1 MSTSLTIALSQQLQ
15 TTLSSTTNG
24 NVGIWAVYFTDTG
37 APVATSLQV
46 GSTPTPSTQ
55 ITLPNPF
62 DGGKVYLLIQ
72 SYDTS
77 NPDSPA
83 ELTFGA
89 NGVIQKEADIGWNNS
104 ETYQFRY
111 DSFELSLLGA
121 AADAGNLTD
130 VNVFGIPMSIDIA
143 YPNGAVTQTRG
154 YEVDGSTVFSD
165 IETAFNAD
173 GGLVYNFE
181 YGPLAGQ
188 PRLAAAPTT
197 ALAPGGPGGV
207 SATDWNAYIESIGNE
222 MASSVRIAGQYN
234 GAGTVDYVIGQPSTV
249 SYSEWHNA
257 GFYSYV
263 ASYEKQPATVYSASS
278 TLGENPFSV
287 QLHSSAI
294 TVTDPNAGHYV
305 PNQTYVTFEHVA
317 PFAGFSAAEL
327 NSTYLVTNVIDANTY
342 QFVIQA
348 TQANETTTGGGSGI
362 VTSVPLGDNPFS
374 AHAGDMFFTVTD
386 PTASKYAAEG
396 VEVTFT
402 GAEAFAGFTAEY
414 LNGTTFTIT
423 KVLNATQYEVG
434 IATAAQQGTG
444 GGDTVA
450 PTYVRPDAGTYVF
463 TPDGNSQVKGTIKI
477 DTQDLANSIYSTL
490 GVAQIYSPGGT
501 PYEFSTLV
509 NNVGA
514 ATTDL
519 NTGFNTQWGA
529 FFVKLLTGYIG
540 GYMGGTG
547 DLPNHWAG
555 GPTTVDLSQN
565 WNFDPSY
572 AFGASTMTPWTW
584 DVAKY
589 GAGVPYDKYAEVFF
603 SHTNSYG
610 NGYSDAL
617 MSLFEQGGPLIST
630 GYTVTLG
637 ANPFTTTKGSDIVTV
652 SDPNAGTYGYE
663 VNDLVTFAGAGTV
676 GGIDMAT
683 PPSLNIPYDS
693 AKAAFVIQSV
703 AADGLS
709 YTVQA
714 SSNANA
720 SVTGGGAGVVA
731 GLDVPRITLTLY
743 DDHELPPHG
752 TTLAD
757 HQLYTPTKIYNTS
770 SGPFVKALES
780 ADTVDV
786 QFALGLGQ
794 MRPAT
799 DLKVSLGFFVEIH
812 GGEHKFEY
820 IDFDTS
826 KETLYQQWNFD
837 SATKTLKAAGAAA
850 PTGTGLTINDLPYAT
865 GINWYQLVFSEKTEH
880 NPTYR
885 VYNIYMNGLAG
896 SGILNPNY
904 VAPGINQAGSIAID
918 GLATYVGSDVSD
930 RYLTG
935 SGGLSFNMFN
945 GNTLSMDPRL
955 LELITDQTIIQNNP
969 VVWQAPV
976 APVLGTLSN
985 TVFSNWGGSTTLGT
999 PNAELSDVT
1008 DGSLAFGWYGSDQA
1022 WLNHNVENS
1031 HSGVIANFTNK
1042 IGALNTA
1049 QISFL
1054 TGAGLTPY
1062 NHTITAQADID
1073 GKWTTAAYQ
1082 FGNGTYSAVL
1092 EEFLGDG
1099 TAVQVNNQSAALN
1112 FTVDLPT
1119 LGFQSTGSYIAL
1131 DGTGGGAAG
1140 NWITLQTANSSL
1152 RNGTLLVYATDGNGD
1167 LIGRDGQVGA
1177 SLEESVLARIG
1188 AVAFD
1193 NGTVMGLG
1201 TQSVYLPVGLEL
1213 HFAIQSGNNVIEPLP
1228 GVVVTGSGS
1237 LAVNV
1242 SGAFGTLNLSA
1253 TVNNTLS
1260 AAAQLAQSQQQYD
1273 EAWVYLTQGSTVEV
1287 DVAGSAWNVNTI
1299 HFVKIDVDP
1308 TTGGWSVGG
1317 VAYGNTDALRM
1328 AVQQNWDPNFA
1339 VSGGRGNFTA
1349 SNDWV
1354 VSQGTG
1360 YYAPVLYTES
1370 GNTLVL
1376 GTANADGQEHIRTYG
1391 QNMFGF
1397 EDLLASQGSDFDYND
1412 LVMRVVIAA

>member
-1 MSTSLTIALSQQLQ
+1 MSTSITIALSQQLQ
-15 TTLSSTTNG
+15 TTLSSTSTG
-24 NVGIWAVYFTDTG
+24 QIGIWAVYFTDTG
-37 APVATSLQV
+37 APVVTSLLA
-46 GSTPTPSTQ
+46 GTTPTPSTQ
-55 ITLPNPF
+55 ITLPNPY

-72 SYDTS
+72 SYDTG
-77 NPDSPA
+77 NANSPA
-83 ELTFGA
+83 ELTFGT
-89 NGVIQKEADIGWNNS
+89 NGVIQQESDISWDNS
-104 ETYQFRY
+104 DTYQFRY

-130 VNVFGIPMSIDIA
+130 VNVFGIPMSVDIA

-154 YEVDGSTVFSD
+154 YQVNGSTVFSD
-165 IETAFNAD
+165 IEAAFTAD
-173 GGLVYNFE
+173 GGLVHEFL

-207 SATDWNAYIESIGNE
+207 SASDWNAYIESIGNE

-234 GAGTVDYVIGQPSTV
+234 GAGTVDYVIGQPSSA

-257 GFYSYV
+257 GFYSYTL
-263 ASYEKQPATVYSASS
+263 SYEKQPATVYDASS
-278 TLGENPFSV
+278 TLGANPFSV
-287 QLHSSAI
+287 QLNSSAI
-294 TVTDPNAGHYV
+294 TVTDPNASRYV
-305 PNQTYVTFEHVA
+305 PNQTYVTFENVT
-317 PFAGFSAAEL
+317 PFAGFTAAEL

-374 AHAGDMFFTVTD
+374 ANAGDMFFTVTD
-386 PTASKYAAEG
+386 PTAAEYAAEG

-402 GAEAFAGFTAEY
+402 GAEAFAGFTAGY

-423 KVLNATQYEVG
+423 KVLSPTQYEVG
-434 IATAAQQGTG
+434 STVAQQGTG

-450 PTYVRPDAGTYVF
+450 PTYVRPNAGTYVF
-463 TPDGNSQVKGTIKI
+463 TPDTNSQVKGTIKI

-490 GVAQIYSPGGT
+490 GVAQIYSPDGT

-509 NNVGA
+509 DNVGT

-540 GYMGGTG
+540 GYLGGSG
-547 DLPNHWAG
+547 NLPNQWSG
-555 GPTTVDLSQN
+555 GPGSVSLSQN

-572 AFGASTMTPWTW
+572 AFGTGTMTPWTW

-589 GAGVPYDKYAEVFF
+589 GAGVPYDKYAEIFF
-603 SHTNSYG
+603 AHTNSYG

-617 MSLFEQGGPLIST
+617 MSLFQQGGPLIPT
-630 GYTVTLG
+630 GYSVTLG
-637 ANPFTTTKGSDIVTV
+637 ANPFTTTAGSNIVTV
-652 SDPNAGTYGYE
+652 SDPNAGTYGYQ
-663 VNDLVTFAGAGTV
+663 VGDLVTFAGAGTV
-676 GGIDMAT
+676 GGINMMA
-683 PPSLNIPYDS
+683 PPSLNIPGDPGKS
-693 AKAAFVIQSV
+693 AFVIQSV
-703 AADGLS
+703 TGNS

-714 SSNANA
+714 ATSA
-720 SVTGGGAGVVA
+720 SASATGGGSGVVG
-731 GLDVPRITLTLY
+731 GLDVASITLTLY
-743 DDHELPPHG
+743 DDNETAPAGSTLP
-752 TTLAD
+752 D
-757 HQLYTPTKIYNTS
+757 HQLYTPTEIYNTS
-770 SGPFVKALES
+770 PGPFVKALGS
-780 ADTVDV
+780 TDTVDV
-786 QFALGLGQ
+786 QFSLGLGQ

-799 DLKVSLGFFVEIH
+799 DLKVSLGFFTGGTAGDYKLEYVE
-812 GGEHKFEY
+812 
-820 IDFDTS
+820 FDTS

-837 SATKTLKAAGAAA
+837 AATKTLKAAGAAA
-850 PTGTGLTINDLPYAT
+850 PTGVGLTINDLPYAT

-880 NPTYR
+880 NPISRT
-885 VYNIYMNGLAG
+885 YNIYMNGLAG

-904 VAPGINQAGSIAID
+904 VATGVNQAASIAID
-918 GLATYVGSDVSD
+918 GLASYVGADVSD

-935 SGGLSFNMFN
+935 TSGLAFNMFN

-955 LELITDQTIIQNNP
+955 FELITDLTIIQNNP
-969 VVWQAPV
+969 GVWQAPV

-985 TVFSNWGGSTTLGT
+985 NVFSNWGGSTTLGA
-999 PNAELSDVT
+999 PNSNLTDVT
-1008 DGSLAFGWYGSDQA
+1008 EGSLAFGWYASDQS
-1022 WLNHNVENS
+1022 WLNYNAENGQG
-1031 HSGVIANFTNK
+1031 GVIANFTNK

-1049 QISFL
+1049 HISFL
-1054 TGAGLTPY
+1054 SGAGLTSHVP
-1062 NHTITAQADID
+1062 IAAVADID
-1073 GKWTTAAYQ
+1073 GKWTTHASS
-1082 FGNGTYSAVL
+1082 FGSGTYTAVL
-1092 EEFLGDG
+1092 TEFLGHG
-1099 TAVQVNNQSAALN
+1099 TSTQVNNPSSHLT
-1112 FTVDLPT
+1112 FTVNLDT
-1119 LGFQSTGSYIAL
+1119 LDFQNTDSYIAL
-1131 DGTGGGAAG
+1131 DGTSGGAGG

-1152 RNGTLLVYATDGNGD
+1152 HNGTLLVYATDANGD

-1201 TQSVYLPVGLEL
+1201 TQSVYLPVDLQL
-1213 HFAIQSGNNVIEPLP
+1213 RFAIQSGDNVIEPIP
-1228 GVVVTGSGS
+1228 GVVVTGSSS

-1242 SGAFGTLNLSA
+1242 SGSYGTLNLSA
-1253 TVNNTLS
+1253 AVDNTLS
-1260 AAAQLAQSQQQYD
+1260 AEAQLAQSQQRD
-1273 EAWVYLTQGSTVEV
+1273 DLAWVYLTQGSTVQV
-1287 DVAGSAWNVNTI
+1287 DVAGSAWNLNTV
-1299 HFVKIDVDP
+1299 HFVKIDINSK
-1308 TTGGWSVGG
+1308 TGEWSVGD
-1317 VAYGNTDALRM
+1317 VAYGNTDAFRM

-1339 VSGGRGNFTA
+1339 VSGGRGNFTT
-1349 SNDWV
+1349 SSDWV

-1370 GNTLVL
+1370 GNIFVI
-1376 GTANADGQEHIRTYG
+1376 GSANADGQEHIRIYG

-1412 LVMRVVIAA
+1412 LALKIAIA